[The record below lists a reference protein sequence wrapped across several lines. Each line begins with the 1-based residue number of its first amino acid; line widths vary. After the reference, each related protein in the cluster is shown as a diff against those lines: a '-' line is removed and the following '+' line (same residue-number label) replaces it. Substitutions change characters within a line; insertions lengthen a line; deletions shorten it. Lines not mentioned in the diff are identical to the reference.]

1 MIVCNLFSRSQKGL
15 TRVLTSIRLLIS
27 IVRRQNNSKGFEQM
41 GGISVIAANGPENS
55 GPNEEVLVLEQLLTS
70 DLPQIKANEL

>member
-1 MIVCNLFSRSQKGL
+1 
-15 TRVLTSIRLLIS
+15 
-27 IVRRQNNSKGFEQM
+27 M